1 MLPSILTALI
11 LQTGSDFD
19 AGWKYAEKF
28 NSQAMLVS
36 VNGKLVYEQYA
47 NGGGEGTSQAMASG
61 SKSFCGVVAAAA
73 ATDQLLTYDEE
84 VSDTFKDWKN
94 DPKKSK
100 ITVRHL
106 LTLSSGMPVGVR
118 GRDAGERE
126 GWEAAKAATP
136 ESEPGERFA
145 YGPNSFNIFGSL
157 MEAKLKSETW
167 EQYLE
172 RRILKPLGIS
182 LFYRGKCADGKPQLA
197 GGGWIKPRDWITF
210 GQFVMAEGKWN
221 GKQLIDA
228 KSMKELRQPSK
239 ANPSYGMSWWLSD
252 ADEASMMTAKA
263 DASADGFRMAAGA
276 GKQRLYIIPKLKM
289 VALRMGKV
297 AGATR
302 GWSDREFLELIT
314 KSSK

>member
-1 MLPSILTALI
+1 MISAFVLSLTLAR
-11 LQTGSDFD
+11 QAPFD
-19 AGWKYAEKF
+19 EGWKYAEKF

-36 VNGKLVYEQYA
+36 INGKLVFEKYA

-73 ATDQLLTYDEE
+73 ATDKLLTYDEN
-84 VSDTFKDWKN
+84 VADTFVEWKN

-106 LTLSSGMPVGVR
+106 LSLSSGLPVGVR

-126 GWEAAKAATP
+126 GWETAKAATAVF
-136 ESEPGERFA
+136 EPGEQFA

-157 MEAKLKSETW
+157 IEAKLKNESW
-167 EQYLE
+167 EQYLD
-172 RRILKPLGIS
+172 RRIMKPLGIS
-182 LFYRGKCADGKPQLA
+182 MFYRGKCADGKPQLA

-210 GQFVMAEGKWN
+210 GQFVMADGKWK

-228 KSMKELRQPSK
+228 KLMKELYLPSK
-239 ANPSYGMSWWLSD
+239 ANPGYGMSWWLSD

-263 DASADGFRMAAGA
+263 DPSADGFRMAAGA

-297 AGATR
+297 SGAMR